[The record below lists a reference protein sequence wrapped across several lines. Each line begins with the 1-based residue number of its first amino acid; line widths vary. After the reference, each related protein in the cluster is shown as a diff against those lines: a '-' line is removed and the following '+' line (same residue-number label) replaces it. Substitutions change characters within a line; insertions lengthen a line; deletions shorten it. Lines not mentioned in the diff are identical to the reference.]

1 MPPAAEACAI
11 AKKMAKKQR
20 EPEEAGILGITHD
33 GRGIADVSG
42 KKVFVDGAL
51 AGERVRFLR
60 LRRRKNFDEA
70 RLEAVLEPSPDRVEP
85 RCAVY
90 GICGGCS
97 LQHLAAE
104 RQIEAKQQVLLD
116 NLERIGG
123 VTPERVLEPLRGPA
137 WNYRR
142 RARLG
147 VRYVQGKGRVL
158 VGFRERFKPYVTDT
172 GRCEVLAEPVGGLLG
187 ELAELI
193 CALSVREQIPQIEV
207 AVGDNLIALVLRVL
221 ETPSAEDEAR
231 LRGFAEAHELRFFL
245 QTGGADTVRPL
256 PDADGGL
263 PEPLRYEL
271 PEFDLSIRFRPLD
284 FIQVNGALNRALVS
298 RAVELLEPGPEE
310 RVLDLFCGIGNFTL
324 PLARRAGEVLGIE
337 GSADL
342 VRRAEENAAANGLG
356 NAAFLNRDLAEPD
369 PGEDWLRSDWDRV
382 LLDPARPGADALA
395 RHFAERPPR
404 RLVYVSCH
412 PGTLARDAG
421 TLTASG
427 RLGLSAAGVLDMFPH
442 TSHMESVAV
451 FDRI

>member
-1 MPPAAEACAI
+1 
-11 AKKMAKKQR
+11 MARKQR
-20 EPEEAGILGITHD
+20 EPEEAGIVGITHD
-33 GRGIADVSG
+33 GRGIADVPG

-60 LRRRKNFDEA
+60 VRRRKNLDEA

-90 GICGGCS
+90 GVCGGCS

-123 VTPERVLEPLRGPA
+123 VVPERVLEPLRGPS
-137 WNYRR
+137 WHYRR

-147 VRYVQGKGRVL
+147 VRYVAGKGRVL

-172 GRCEVLAEPVGGLLG
+172 SRCEVLAEPVGSLLG
-187 ELAELI
+187 RLAELI
-193 CALSVREQIPQIEV
+193 AGLTIREQIPQIEV
-207 AVGDNLIALVLRVL
+207 SVADNLTALVLRVL
-221 ETPSAEDEAR
+221 EAPSAEDEAR
-231 LRGFAEAHELRFFL
+231 LQAFAREHGLWFFL

-256 PDADGGL
+256 PAADGSL
-263 PEPLRYEL
+263 PETLSYAL
-271 PEFDLSIRFRPLD
+271 PEFDVTIRFRPLD
-284 FIQVNGALNRALVS
+284 FIQVNGELNRALVA
-298 RAVELLEPGPEE
+298 RAVDLLAPEADE

-337 GSADL
+337 GSEDL
-342 VRRAEENAAANGLG
+342 VRRAEENAAANGLD
-356 NAAFLNRDLAEPD
+356 NVRFLHRDLAEPD
-369 PGEDWLRSDWDRV
+369 SSESWLRADWDRV

-395 RHFAERPPR
+395 RHYAARPPR

-421 TLTASG
+421 TLTSGG
-427 RLGLSAAGVLDMFPH
+427 RLRLSAAGVLDMFPH
-442 TSHMESVAV
+442 TSHMESIAV
-451 FDRI
+451 FDRV

>member
-1 MPPAAEACAI
+1 
-11 AKKMAKKQR
+11 MAKKQR

-33 GRGIADVSG
+33 GRGIADVPG

-123 VTPERVLEPLRGPA
+123 VTPEQVLEPLRGPA
-137 WNYRR
+137 WHYRR

-147 VRYVQGKGRVL
+147 VRYVHGKGRVL

-193 CALSVREQIPQIEV
+193 AGLSVREQIPQIEV
-207 AVGDNLIALVLRVL
+207 AVGDNLTALVLRVL
-221 ETPSAEDEAR
+221 ETPSKEDEAR
-231 LRGFAEAHELRFFL
+231 LRGFAETHALRFFL
-245 QTGGADTVRPL
+245 QTGGAETVQPL

-263 PEPLRYEL
+263 PEPLCYEL

-284 FIQVNGALNRALVS
+284 FVQVNGPLNRALVS
-298 RAVELLEPGPEE
+298 RAVELLAPGPEE

-324 PLARRAGEVLGIE
+324 PLARRSGEVLGIE

-356 NAAFLNRDLAEPD
+356 NVSFLHRDLAEPD
-369 PGEDWLRSDWDRV
+369 PAEDWLRSEWDRV
-382 LLDPARPGADALA
+382 LLDPARPGADTLA

-421 TLTASG
+421 TLTAPG
-427 RLGLSAAGVLDMFPH
+427 RLRLSAAGVLDMFPH